1 MVGTLCKGCGEVMD
15 TGDIPPFT
23 LCECSSCGAELIIPF
38 KLNHIFL
45 EKFIKKYSV
54 MDIYSGVDQTND
66 LLIIA
71 MLLDQD
77 EDNFDKLLEIVSEE
91 AKALSELKHVNI
103 CPVLDYPTIKGN
115 LCVLSP
121 LMDGYTL
128 GDYSPKDQGLL
139 DVSSVVDIL
148 QAAALGIAIAHHQ
161 NLIHHNI
168 CPENIHIDARG
179 NIRIKNFFLS
189 RVAYRVNQLRH
200 NDKTMIPGDGTI
212 SPYFISPEKA
222 ESGVEDTRGDIFSF
236 GVVFYYLLTGKYPF
250 QGDSTLETVY
260 SRVRKKKKVSTDIF
274 NLETEKLD
282 KKEQIS
288 YISPVTP
295 IKLRDG
301 IHQDISDL
309 IMNMLSYL
317 PAKRP
322 KFSKILAVLNHV
334 KADKAKA
341 EFFGTAQKE
350 MVTTRTRA
358 IPKMAPLTGKN
369 KTPKVKK
376 KKRWGF
382 LSSG

>member
-1 MVGTLCKGCGEVMD
+1 MAGTLCKGCGDVMD

-23 LCECSSCGAELIIPF
+23 LCECSSCGAELTIPF
-38 KLNHIFL
+38 KLNHISL
-45 EKFIKKYSV
+45 EKFIEKYSV
-54 MDIYSGVDQTND
+54 MDIYSGVDQTDNA
-66 LLIIA
+66 LIIA

-77 EDNFDKLLEIVSEE
+77 ENNLDELFKIVTEE
-91 AKALSELKHVNI
+91 SKALSELKHVNI
-103 CPVLDYPTIKGN
+103 CPILDCPTIKGN

-128 GDYSPKDQGLL
+128 DDYSPKDQGLL
-139 DVSSVVDIL
+139 NVSSVVDIL
-148 QAAALGIAIAHHQ
+148 QAAALGIAVAHHQ

-168 CPENIHIDARG
+168 CPSNIHIDARG

-189 RVAYRVNQLRH
+189 RVAYRVDQLRY
-200 NDKTMIPGDGTI
+200 NDKTRIPGDGTI

-250 QGDSTLETVY
+250 QGDTTLETVY
-260 SRVRKKKKVSTDIF
+260 SRVRKSKKVNTEIF

-282 KKEQIS
+282 LKENIS
-288 YISPVTP
+288 YIAPVTP
-295 IKLRDG
+295 IKLRDE

-322 KFSKILAVLNHV
+322 KFSEILAIINQV
-334 KADKAKA
+334 KANKAKA
-341 EFFGTAQKE
+341 EFFGTAQQE

-358 IPKMAPLTGKN
+358 IPKMVPLAGKN
-369 KTPKVKK
+369 KTPGTKK
-376 KKRWGF
+376 KKWGF
-382 LSSG
+382 ISS